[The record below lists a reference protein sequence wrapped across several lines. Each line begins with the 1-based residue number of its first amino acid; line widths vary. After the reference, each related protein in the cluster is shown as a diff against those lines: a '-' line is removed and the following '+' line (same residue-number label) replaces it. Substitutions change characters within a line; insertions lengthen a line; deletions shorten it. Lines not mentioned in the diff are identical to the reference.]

1 MYWLRTDNPLLVLIW
16 LAMAGVWTL
25 GGWLI
30 ATHAFR
36 LEERERLLV
45 GFGLGMAMY
54 LWFVNLIGHW
64 VGATP
69 TFITAAFLVLGAG
82 LVFAWKGDRPLLHR
96 SDLRAWPW
104 IVVGLILMVFFAR
117 LARGMGI
124 FDEPKNL
131 SIVSTMA
138 AGDIPPHHYLNSA
151 VNFAYHYGFQLLGA
165 SLVRLGGLLPW
176 SAFDLSK
183 AITGA
188 YLFLLLALFA
198 KRYLNFR
205 WAGPLVA
212 GIMAFVTGTRFM
224 LFLVP
229 AGFMTQ
235 LNEVIK
241 VRSPDAVVGL
251 SLSQAIL
258 QGVVLDDGPPAPF
271 LFAYMDGFGWPL
283 VMALQIGPSVVSFI
297 ILLLACLLAPRMK
310 NWVSLLVLVIIFSF
324 WAMVWESSY
333 GLFLIAGLLLAINSI
348 WRQGKKMEEWVKWT
362 ILALFF
368 SIPFALLQG
377 GATSEIFRK
386 MVFGPGSSVLAIPG
400 EPASLGGFALRW
412 PPAIVSKHLG
422 SLEIFSPPE
431 LFVAILELGP
441 VLLFTPW
448 ITRWAWRRYRQGDWM
463 LGTAVISAWLGFI
476 LPIFFSYEYDRDI
489 VRFTEHGLWIWS
501 MILIIMTIE
510 QASSQSKIF
519 TSLACGGLGLML
531 IGGFVVAGSEL
542 SAASQ
547 TVLSEQGISYLD
559 SYVARDVW
567 DQLPPES
574 EVFDS
579 IPWRATM
586 ITGRLTRVVYGNMS
600 YNYGRSLEWE
610 ALRGDPTVERFL
622 EKGFRYVYIDGSWW
636 KSLSEVARASLSAP
650 CVQVVTEQVDGERGD
665 FRRLVDLGQCGK

>member
-1 MYWLRTDNPLLVLIW
+1 
-16 LAMAGVWTL
+16 MAGVWTL

-368 SIPFALLQG
+368 SIPFALFQG

-519 TSLACGGLGLML
+519 TSLACGGLALML

>member
-519 TSLACGGLGLML
+519 TSLACGGLALML

>member
-1 MYWLRTDNPLLVLIW
+1 
-16 LAMAGVWTL
+16 MAGVWTL